1 VTALRLHPVDR
12 RRTVAEPVEEP
23 DAWWAL
29 YLAVCAWQKTLPS
42 GDDHIWAF
50 PCSHC
55 RHCGGALLFNFEGS
69 GAYSHCYERDEGR
82 RECRPG
88 TPSEWTACCCA
99 RWANA
104 VAAYQATL
112 PAIEAAS

>member
-55 RHCGGALLFNFEGS
+55 EPLRRRPALQLRGI
-69 GAYSHCYERDEGR
+69 R
-82 RECRPG
+82 RLQPLLR
-88 TPSEWTACCCA
+88 A
-99 RWANA
+99 
-104 VAAYQATL
+104 
-112 PAIEAAS
+112 